1 MLAIRMQRTGRRG
14 HAMFRVIVQDSR
26 RTPTSGKVVARIG
39 SYDPH
44 NKAIILDKDKAS
56 FYLDHGAQPSDRVA
70 RLLKNEGVK
79 LPDWV
84 KLAADKERTV
94 RNADKRRSTRPAD
107 ATPPEPEAAADEK
120 AEPVAEA
127 ETPAEKPETEA
138 AETPEAESTEEAKPE
153 EAAEPAAESTE
164 TPAEAPEAETETVPE
179 AETSEESKPDEP
191 EAAPAEEAKP
201 AEAAETSA
209 EDDKPA

>member
-26 RTPTSGKVVARIG
+26 RTPTSGKVVARLG

-44 NKAIILDKDKAS
+44 AKAIILDKEKVS

-107 ATPPEPEAAADEK
+107 AAPPEPAPEKEEPAAKEAPATTET
-120 AEPVAEA
+120 AEA
-127 ETPAEKPETEA
+127 VEA
-138 AETPEAESTEEAKPE
+138 P
-153 EAAEPAAESTE
+153 AEPAAD
-164 TPAEAPEAETETVPE
+164 TPAEAPEAEPETETPE
-179 AETSEESKPDEP
+179 ATP
-191 EAAPAEEAKP
+191 EADIPAEEAKP
-201 AEAAETSA
+201 AEETPA
-209 EDDKPA
+209 EDAKTAKAD